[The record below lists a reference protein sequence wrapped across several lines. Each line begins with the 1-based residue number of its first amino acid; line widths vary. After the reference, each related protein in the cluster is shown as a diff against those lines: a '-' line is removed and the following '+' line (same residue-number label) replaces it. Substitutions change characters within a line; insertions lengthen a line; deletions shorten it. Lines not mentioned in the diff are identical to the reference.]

1 MQHPRLN
8 LGLVGFTAEQRALV
22 EQFLA
27 LQANFASEGVPKKSS
42 FRSPI
47 PWQITHHQ
55 EANALLL
62 STQHA
67 SLDAQQ
73 IVRFP
78 ADSKYS
84 DVVGVRPS
92 ELRIPYALVGNMGQS
107 QQAWMAL
114 DAPRI
119 DLGNA
124 MSLKIALEKFEGA
137 LHGVRSLFAMAQL
150 LQTRQTEIDDRHT
163 FHLVRRGLLEAVVDV
178 AGRRVMM
185 RNSQQPE
192 ALEEAYWLS
201 RPLSANTLPP
211 GFTQWSMDEL
221 AWTYA
226 QHSISVSLPKRFL
239 SLPIYLRQPPKVR
252 PWMIY
257 PRQMDLL
264 EFLGQQPRTYP
275 QLAQA
280 FPVQSDLLQRDLS
293 LLLACRAITTTPP
306 KDIAEPPSSLPG
318 WADQLGFSE
327 AEAQA
332 HSKLPFE
339 LKTMRSGLY

>member
-8 LGLVGFTAEQRALV
+8 LGLVGFTAEQRTLV

-27 LQANFASEGVPKKSS
+27 LQANFASEGASKKSGL
-42 FRSPI
+42 RSPI
-47 PWQITHHQ
+47 PWQITHHR

-67 SLDAQQ
+67 SLDDQQ

-78 ADSKYS
+78 ADAKYS

-92 ELRIPYALVGNMGQS
+92 ELRIPYALVGNTSQS
-107 QQAWMAL
+107 EQAWMAL

-119 DLGNA
+119 ELGNA
-124 MSLKIALEKFEGA
+124 KSMKIVLEIFESALYA
-137 LHGVRSLFAMAQL
+137 VRSLFAMAQL
-150 LQTRQTEIDDRHT
+150 LHTRHAEIDERHT
-163 FHLVRRGLLEAVVDV
+163 FHLVRRGLLQAVVDV
-178 AGRRVMM
+178 AGQRVMM
-185 RNSQQPE
+185 RNAIQPM
-192 ALEEAYWLS
+192 ALEDAYWLS

-221 AWTYA
+221 AWTFA
-226 QHSISVSLPKRFL
+226 QHSITVNLPKRFL
-239 SLPIYLRQPPKVR
+239 SLPIYLRQQPKVR

-280 FPVQSDLLQRDLS
+280 FPVRPDLLQRDLS

-306 KDIAEPPSSLPG
+306 KDIDEPPSLLPAS
-318 WADQLGFSE
+318 ADPLGFLVG
-327 AEAQA
+327 EAQA